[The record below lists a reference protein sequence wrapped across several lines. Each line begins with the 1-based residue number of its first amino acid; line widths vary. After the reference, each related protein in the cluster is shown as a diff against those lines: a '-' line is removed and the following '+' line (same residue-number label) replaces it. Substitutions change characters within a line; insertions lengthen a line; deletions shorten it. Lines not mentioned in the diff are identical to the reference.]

1 MFKTGGFSK
10 PACRNHIG
18 SVLCSL
24 RGKEEK
30 AMNLIQVL
38 RRECLQAGAK
48 CASKDDVLSAIAAL
62 ARQSPILA
70 NMDESTILKGLADR
84 EELSTTGFGTG
95 IAIPHCRLDGVEDF
109 VVGILSVPEGVEFN
123 AMDGEPVKLFVFIV
137 APASGSNEHI
147 KILSAISQVLNVPKY
162 VEEMVMAPNAE
173 VLAESFLRHVRDEAD
188 TRQHDNKTLF
198 RVQIQDE
205 DLFHDVLKI
214 FAGFNASTV
223 MVSEAE
229 PAANYIQKMPLFA
242 GFWSD
247 KHAEFC
253 KVILAT
259 VDKKDTNETIR
270 RIEQHT
276 GSLDERDD
284 ILLTVQELFYCSGN
298 LNI

>member
-1 MFKTGGFSK
+1 
-10 PACRNHIG
+10 
-18 SVLCSL
+18 
-24 RGKEEK
+24 
-30 AMNLIQVL
+30 MNLIQVL
-38 RRECLQAGAK
+38 RRECIQTGIE
-48 CASKDDVLSAIAAL
+48 CASKDDALAAL
-62 ARQSPILA
+62 ARLAKQSPKLGNI
-70 NMDESTILKGLADR
+70 DETAILKGLTAR
-84 EELSTTGFGTG
+84 EELGTTGFGNG

-109 VVGILSVPEGVEFN
+109 VVGMLSVPNGVDFS
-123 AMDGEPVKLFVFIV
+123 AMDDQPVKLFLFIV
-137 APASGSNEHI
+137 APTSGSNEHI
-147 KILSAISQVLNVPKY
+147 KILSAISQVLNVPEHI
-162 VEEMVMAPNAE
+162 EEMVAASTAE

-188 TRQHDNKTLF
+188 SRQHDNKNLF

-205 DLFHDVLKI
+205 ELFHDVLKI
-214 FAGFNASTV
+214 FAGFNSTTV

-247 KHAEFC
+247 KHTEFC

-270 RIEQHT
+270 RIEQEV

-284 ILLTVQELFYCSGN
+284 ILLTVQELFYCAGG